1 MKLGIALLIL
11 AYGFSQF
18 YRAFLAVMAPAL
30 EQSVGAGPDDL
41 AFASG
46 IWFLAF
52 AASQL
57 LVGAALDRIGPKL
70 TTAFIFGLGAAGG
83 ALLFSQAT
91 APSHIHWAMALIGF
105 GCSPILMAGYY
116 IFAKT
121 YSPAVFATL
130 AGLMLGLGSLGNLAS
145 AAPTA
150 WAITTFGWRET
161 MFGLAILTAVMAII
175 LWFTVQDPDTEPTRE
190 RGSLLD
196 LLRIRALW
204 PLYALVFVNYA
215 PAAGLRG
222 LWTGPYVQDVFGA
235 DVTTIGNVTLA
246 MGIAMILG
254 NFACGRFE
262 RFFGSRKWVVFG
274 GTGAATVA
282 LWALVIFADAGI
294 VTATLLLVVVGF
306 GGSFFPLLVAHG
318 RAFMPAHLTGRG
330 ISLINLFGIGGVSLA
345 QFATA
350 PLHRYGQEIGTSAST
365 PYVLIFALF
374 GVTSLIGL
382 AAYWRVQDRMD

>member
-46 IWFLAF
+46 IWFLTF

-57 LVGAALDRIGPKL
+57 LVGAALDRIGPRL
-70 TTAFIFGLGAAGG
+70 TTVSIFGLGAAGG

-91 APSHIHWAMALIGF
+91 NPSHINGAMALMGF

-116 IFAKT
+116 IFAKM
-121 YSPAVFATL
+121 YPPAAFATL

-161 MFGLAILTAVMAII
+161 MFGLAILTALMAVV
-175 LWFTVQDPDTEPTRE
+175 LWFAVQDPKTEPTRE
-190 RGSLLD
+190 AGSILD
-196 LLRIRALW
+196 LLKIRALW

-235 DVTTIGNVTLA
+235 DVTMIGQVTLA
-246 MGIAMILG
+246 MGVAMILG

-262 RFFGSRKWVVFG
+262 RLFRSRKWVVFG
-274 GTGAATVA
+274 GTGAATFA
-282 LWALVIFADAGI
+282 LWALVIFTDVGI
-294 VTATLLLVVVGF
+294 VTSTLLLVVIGF

-350 PLHRYGQEIGTSAST
+350 PLHRYGQDISTSATT
-365 PYVLIFALF
+365 PYALIFALL
-374 GVTSLIGL
+374 GITSLCGL
-382 AAYWRVQDRMD
+382 AAYLRVQDRLD

>member
-30 EQSVGAGPDDL
+30 ERDIGAGADDL
-41 AFASG
+41 ALASG

-57 LVGAALDRIGPKL
+57 LVGTALDRIGPRI
-70 TTAFIFGLGAAGG
+70 TTVVIFGLGAAGG

-91 APSHIHWAMALIGF
+91 SATHINWAMGLIGF

-121 YSPAVFATL
+121 YPPAVFATL

-145 AAPTA
+145 AAPMA

-161 MFGLAILTAVMAII
+161 LFGLAILTAVMAVV
-175 LWFTVQDPDTEPTRE
+175 LWAVVKDPQTDPTQE
-190 RGSLLD
+190 SGSILD
-196 LLRIRALW
+196 LLKIRALW

-235 DVTTIGNVTLA
+235 DVTTIGRVTLV

-262 RFFGSRKWVVFG
+262 RFFGSRKWVVVG
-274 GTGAATVA
+274 GTGAATLA
-282 LWALVIFADAGI
+282 LWVLVLFADSGI
-294 VTATLLLVVVGF
+294 VIGTVLLAVIGF

-318 RAFMPAHLTGRG
+318 KAFMPTHLTGRG
-330 ISLINLFGIGGVSLA
+330 ISLINLFGIGGVGVA

-350 PLHRYGQEIGTSAST
+350 PLHRYGQEIGTAAGT
-365 PYVLIFALF
+365 PYALIFALL
-374 GVTSLIGL
+374 GTTSLCGL
-382 AAYWRVQDRMD
+382 LIYLRSQDRMD